1 MPHPSGPQS
10 TPDRAA
16 DAALDGSAPSEAA
29 PRIGERVPRLTF
41 ALTGPSRALDP
52 RTEAVRADVAD
63 VRLADRVFAP
73 HYAAPLRRT
82 VARDEQLRDARG
94 RDAAVLVPL
103 ARGAAFDLLDLTGG
117 VAWGIAVDAGLVGY
131 VDADAVAPQ

>member
-10 TPDRAA
+10 TPDVVSAGGSMDRAA
-16 DAALDGSAPSEAA
+16 AVHQDSSTTREA
-29 PRIGERVPRLTF
+29 RRTF
-41 ALTGPSRALDP
+41 ALSGPSVQLDP
-52 RTEAVRADVAD
+52 LTNAVRADIAD

-82 VARDEQLRDARG
+82 VARDTGLRDVRAG
-94 RDAAVLVPL
+94 DGAVIVPL
-103 ARGAAFDLLDLTGG
+103 ASGTAFDLLDLTGG

-131 VDADAVAPQ
+131 VDADDVAAK